1 MEVDAYIGILIAGVI
16 GILLTVI
23 TIGVIWKILRTRK
36 PVQKETEDIYECG
49 EIAIGNPKFTNI
61 NFRYY
66 IYAIMFLVFDV
77 EAVFLF
83 PWAINFLE
91 LGILGFI
98 EAIMFIS
105 LIFVA
110 LIYVV
115 ENKLL
120 KFECK
125 I

>member
-1 MEVDAYIGILIAGVI
+1 MEVDGYIGILIAGIVI
-16 GILLTVI
+16 VLLTVI
-23 TIGVIWKILRTRK
+23 TIEIVWKRILMTKSREVK
-36 PVQKETEDIYECG
+36 SKEDIYECG
-49 EIAIGNPKFTNI
+49 EIALGDPKFTNI

-66 IYAIMFLVFDV
+66 IYAIIFLVFDV

-83 PWAINFLE
+83 PWAINFLK

-110 LIYVV
+110 LIYAV
-115 ENKLL
+115 ENKIL
-120 KFECK
+120 KFE
-125 I
+125 

>member
-1 MEVDAYIGILIAGVI
+1 MVVDGYVGILIAGVI
-16 GILLTVI
+16 IIGLTVI
-23 TIGVIWKILRTRK
+23 TIEIVWKRILMTKK
-36 PVQKETEDIYECG
+36 PLKEITEDIYECG
-49 EIAIGNPKFTNI
+49 EIALGDAKFTNI

-83 PWAINFLE
+83 PWAINFLN

-98 EAIMFIS
+98 EAMMFIS
-105 LIFVA
+105 LIFVS

-115 ENKLL
+115 ENRIL
-120 KFECK
+120 KFE
-125 I
+125 